1 MTPNLS
7 EIEEALKD
15 RQWLTLDAQTLIAW
29 ILYTRELEGK
39 LKPSDIPTQPVVSHT
54 WVVDTLPA
62 ASPGVPWPSTFVKP

>member
-39 LKPSDIPTQPVVSHT
+39 LKPSTVLTQEGQSFGYGGMIFHI
-54 WVVDTLPA
+54 
-62 ASPGVPWPSTFVKP
+62 K

>member
-39 LKPSDIPTQPVVSHT
+39 LKPSTTPTQEGRSFGYGGMIFHI
-54 WVVDTLPA
+54 
-62 ASPGVPWPSTFVKP
+62 K

>member
-15 RQWLTLDAQTLIAW
+15 RQWLTLDAKILMAW

-39 LKPSDIPTQPVVSHT
+39 VKPSTSLTQE
-54 WVVDTLPA
+54 
-62 ASPGVPWPSTFVKP
+62 PGQSFGYGGMIFHIK

>member
-39 LKPSDIPTQPVVSHT
+39 LKPKDTEQWVSIPSVWSLGSLQ
-54 WVVDTLPA
+54 
-62 ASPGVPWPSTFVKP
+62 K